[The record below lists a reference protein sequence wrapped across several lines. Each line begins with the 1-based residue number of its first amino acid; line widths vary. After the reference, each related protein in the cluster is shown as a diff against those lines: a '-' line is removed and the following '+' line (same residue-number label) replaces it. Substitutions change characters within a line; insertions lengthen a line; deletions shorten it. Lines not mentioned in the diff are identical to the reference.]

1 MEISQDQKALE
12 TLLHQLEDRLPE
24 TIFNYHL
31 VRHIKDKKWDKT
43 QVFVDGSMQD
53 FTTLLCH
60 GPHVMSKN
68 SNIGG
73 WYLYSDD
80 EEKLISMLNKIR
92 LTEHSL
98 DGFCPQD
105 TVLLLG
111 VTDKYLKTIT
121 QYMMS
126 NHGFVIEQ
134 KFTYRLYM
142 TTLDKDTLASYK
154 QQAYTLP
161 KGYTIAPLR
170 PEHASLVASKT
181 AYCSPTA
188 VPLVKKMIEEF
199 PSFAIYAP
207 NQDEPVSWSMLHENG
222 SPGFGYTQPQY
233 RNRKFAKII
242 GKEMVHCLSEYGYK
256 MVPSETTD
264 DNKIVHHNMKKHP
277 GLTTLDLIHFITFK
291 KTPQMPAPASKL

>member
-24 TIFNYHL
+24 SIHNYHL

-43 QVFVDGSMQD
+43 QVFVDSSLQD
-53 FTTLLCH
+53 FTSLLCH
-60 GPHVMSKN
+60 GPNVGSKN

-73 WYLYSDD
+73 WYLYSDN
-80 EEKLISMLNKIR
+80 EEKLISMLNKVR
-92 LTEHSL
+92 LTERSL
-98 DGFCPQD
+98 NGFSPPD
-105 TVLLLG
+105 TVLLMG

-121 QYMMS
+121 QYMS

-134 KFTYRLYM
+134 KFTYRSYM
-142 TTLDKDTLASYK
+142 RTLDKDTLASYK

-181 AYCSPTA
+181 AYCSPTT
-188 VPLVKKMIEEF
+188 VPLVRKMIEEF

-207 NQDEPVSWSMLHENG
+207 NQDEPVSWSMLHEHG
-222 SPGFGYTQPQY
+222 SPGFGYTQPEY

-242 GKEMVHCLSEYGYK
+242 GKEMVCHLYEYGYK
-256 MVPSETTD
+256 MMTSETTE

-277 GLTTLDLIHFITFK
+277 GLRTLDLIHFITFK
-291 KTPQMPAPASKL
+291 KTPQMAPASKL

>member
-24 TIFNYHL
+24 STFNYHL

-53 FTTLLCH
+53 FTSLLCH
-60 GPHVMSKN
+60 GPIVGSKN

-80 EEKLISMLNKIR
+80 EEKLISMLNKVR
-92 LTEHSL
+92 LTERSL
-98 DGFCPQD
+98 DGFSPPD
-105 TVLLLG
+105 TVCLMG

-121 QYMMS
+121 QYMS
-126 NHGFVIEQ
+126 NHGFVIERN
-134 KFTYRLYM
+134 FTYRLYM
-142 TTLDKDTLASYK
+142 RTLDKDTLASFR

-181 AYCSPTA
+181 NYCSPTA
-188 VPLVKKMIEEF
+188 VPLVRKMIEEF

-222 SPGFGYTQPQY
+222 SPGFGYTQPEY
-233 RNRKFAKII
+233 RNRKFAKIL
-242 GKEMVHCLSEYGYK
+242 GKEMVHRLSEYGYK
-256 MVPSETTD
+256 TVPMETTD
-264 DNKIVHHNMKKHP
+264 DNKIVLHEIKNYP
-277 GLTTLDLIHFITFK
+277 GLTTLDLIHFMYFK
-291 KTPQMPAPASKL
+291 KTPQMAKL